1 MLTGNQDAMGII
13 ETIKMLTRE
22 EGVEK
27 GVQQKSLEV
36 VQKLLAANKFTD
48 SEIAN
53 FASVSVDFVKKVKK
67 EGGS

>member
-1 MLTGNQDAMGII
+1 MGII